1 VTASVDA
8 RAPTERRSVRRFGDW
23 YLWWHGCLLAAYALL
38 GKAFAYVGVGPVF
51 VGELSLAAGLL
62 AALLSRSVLRV
73 FTVPAT
79 WFLAALMCWGAM
91 RTVPS
96 FGPYGRDALRDAT
109 LWGYGL
115 FALVVGAV
123 ILARPQ
129 RLRDLVARYQWFT
142 AIFVIAA
149 PVIYVGFWIA
159 EDPASVLGLD
169 PTHRVKPGDMLVHLA
184 GITAFVAVGLG
195 RLSWVGLACLGG
207 TFVLAASVG
216 RGGLVAFVAAVAVL
230 ALAGRIGRRVWV
242 VGSALA
248 VVVATLAL
256 TDVSVGLL
264 RREVSFRQLAV
275 NAASIVVSQA
285 DQPNLEDTKLWRLL
299 WWGRIVGY
307 TVTGPFFWEGKG
319 FGINL
324 ADDDG
329 FQVTSQT
336 LRSPHNA
343 HLTFLARSGVPGFVL
358 WLLAQGAWAGAIV
371 VAYLR
376 SRARHHA
383 WWASVFLFL
392 LAYWIAMLVNATF
405 DVFLEGP
412 MGGIWFW
419 SLYGVGLA
427 ALRLYR
433 SAPEAVP

>member
-1 VTASVDA
+1 M
-8 RAPTERRSVRRFGDW
+8 G
-23 YLWWHGCLLAAYALL
+23 HGWLLAGYALL
-38 GKAFAYVGVGPVF
+38 GRAFAYVGVGPVY
-51 VGELSLAAGLL
+51 VGELSLATGVL
-62 AALLSRSVLRV
+62 AAVLSRSVVRV
-73 FTVPAT
+73 FAVAAT
-79 WFLAALMCWGAM
+79 WFLAALMCWGAI
-91 RTVPS
+91 RTVPYL
-96 FGPYGRDALRDAT
+96 GQYGLDALRDAT

-123 ILARPQ
+123 ILARPE
-129 RLRDLVARYQWFT
+129 RLKDLLARYQRFA
-142 AIFVIAA
+142 AIFVVAA
-149 PVIYVGFWIA
+149 PVTYVAFWIA
-159 EDPASVLGLD
+159 EDPASVFGLD
-169 PTHRVKPGDMLVHLA
+169 PTRRVKPGDILVHLA

-195 RLSWVGLACLGG
+195 RLSWVGLTCLGA

-230 ALAGRIGRRVWV
+230 ALGGRIGRRVCV
-242 VGSALA
+242 TGAGVAA
-248 VVVATLAL
+248 VVVALAV
-256 TDVSVGLL
+256 TDVRVGLL

-275 NAASIVVSQA
+275 NAASIVVPQA

-307 TVTGPFFWEGKG
+307 TVTGPYFWEGKG

-336 LRSPHNA
+336 LRSPHNS
-343 HLTFLARSGVPGFVL
+343 HLTLLARSGVPGFVL
-358 WLLAQGAWAGAIV
+358 WLLTQGAWAWAIV
-371 VAYLR
+371 AAYLR
-376 SRARHHA
+376 SRARRHDR
-383 WWASVFLFL
+383 WASVFLFL
-392 LAYWIAMLVNATF
+392 LAYWVAMLVNATF
-405 DVFLEGP
+405 DVFFEGP

-427 ALRLYR
+427 AVRLYR